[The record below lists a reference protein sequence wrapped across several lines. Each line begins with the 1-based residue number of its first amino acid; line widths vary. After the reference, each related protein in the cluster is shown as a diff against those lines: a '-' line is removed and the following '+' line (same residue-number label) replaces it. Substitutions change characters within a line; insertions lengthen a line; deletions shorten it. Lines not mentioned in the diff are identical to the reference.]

1 MSDYDRRRQ
10 RLVPDGCVRR
20 NMEQIVPHRI
30 DRDQGGATDPS
41 HE

>member
-1 MSDYDRRRQ
+1 MAADANG
-10 RLVPDGCVRR
+10 LCPTVCVRR